1 MLVRGIHPLLK
12 IQTEKSTIF
21 VDIFI
26 TNQIV
31 VFVCCH
37 LCAVFQLCPLLMTD
51 WPSAAH
57 KGMLGS
63 GYGVGGWG
71 ELGASHL

>member
-1 MLVRGIHPLLK
+1 MDDL
-12 IQTEKSTIF
+12 F
-21 VDIFI
+21 VVPIREQR
-26 TNQIV
+26 TV

-63 GYGVGGWG
+63 GYGVGG
-71 ELGASHL
+71 